1 MDPSDD
7 TPVRA
12 QPVAPSK
19 SGSPLGN
26 LPPWTWIAAVAA
38 VVLAALVVFLLA
50 RPSPSNPGQA
60 ALTATA
66 AAATAQS
73 RATSAGTAA
82 QSATPAAAQGTATIA
97 VDAPTATSTT
107 PLMGDATPQLAP
119 RVVLA
124 GHTGPVWGV
133 ALSPDGSTVASGGED
148 SSVRLWSASDGQ
160 LLKTLQGHKD
170 KVWSVAFSPDG
181 HTLASTSRDATVKLW
196 SVPDGAPVR
205 TLESQAGSVHS
216 VAFSQDGTLMAAGC
230 VNGTVKLW
238 QVSDGVLRRD
248 IKGHTGRVNSLAFS
262 PDGKW
267 LFSASVDKTI
277 RIEAVDGAGKSQ
289 SLTGHEDSVN
299 GIALSPD
306 GATLVSVS
314 DDNTLRLWKVE
325 GGDAQA
331 IQARTGP
338 SGQSE
343 KFEGVSFGPDGS
355 LVASASHNATDA
367 GFIRL
372 WRVRDGQLFVSQE
385 VAVPVLSVVLGAGG
399 LLASGDNG
407 KAVRLWQVG
416 SAPVSAPTA
425 SPTVEVA
432 PPATATAVAT
442 TVAVTPTLQATV
454 PTPTARASASPSLAS
469 TATSAPPATSTSV
482 PTVKPTVAPA
492 ATEVPA
498 TKAPTAEPSPARPT
512 SATGGP
518 PVQHFTIGQSVNGA
532 AIAGTRIGTGGRVV
546 VIAAALHGSEANGSV
561 LLDTLIERFSNL
573 GNEFPDN
580 VSLYFVPRLNPDG
593 VKVGTR
599 YNVNGVDLNRN
610 WNTGNWQES
619 TRDSSGT
626 HEKGGGS
633 GPFSE
638 PETKAFS
645 NWLLARKGESSERL
659 VALSYHAAA
668 NLVQPGYTLQGN
680 DQVIDVR
687 AAAIARRFA
696 TTVGYT
702 YTTTWGA
709 YPITGEFINWCADNG
724 IGCFDIELPTR
735 NNLVAAATQKHFEAI
750 LDIVK

>member
-1 MDPSDD
+1 M
-7 TPVRA
+7 
-12 QPVAPSK
+12 
-19 SGSPLGN
+19 
-26 LPPWTWIAAVAA
+26 
-38 VVLAALVVFLLA
+38 
-50 RPSPSNPGQA
+50 
-60 ALTATA
+60 
-66 AAATAQS
+66 
-73 RATSAGTAA
+73 
-82 QSATPAAAQGTATIA
+82 
-97 VDAPTATSTT
+97 
-107 PLMGDATPQLAP
+107 
-119 RVVLA
+119 
-124 GHTGPVWGV
+124 
-133 ALSPDGSTVASGGED
+133 VASGGED
-148 SSVRLWSASDGQ
+148 STVRLWRASDGQ
-160 LLKTLQGHKD
+160 LLQTLQGHKD

-181 HTLASTSRDATVKLW
+181 HTLASTSRDATVRLW

-216 VAFSQDGTLMAAGC
+216 VAFSQDGALLAAGC
-230 VNGTVKLW
+230 VDGTVKLW
-238 QVSDGVLRRD
+238 QVSDGALRRD

-277 RIEAVDGAGKSQ
+277 RIEAVDGVGKSQ
-289 SLTGHEDSVN
+289 SLTGHEESVN

-306 GATLVSVS
+306 GKTLVSVS

-343 KFEGVSFGPDGS
+343 KFEGVSFSPDGS

-367 GFIRL
+367 GFVRL
-372 WRVRDGQLFVSQE
+372 WRVRDGQLFVSRE
-385 VAVPVLSVVLGAGG
+385 VETPVLSVALGAGG

-407 KAVRLWQVG
+407 KTVRLWQVG

-432 PPATATAVAT
+432 PSATATTASTAIV
-442 TVAVTPTLQATV
+442 VTPTLAATV
-454 PTPTARASASPSLAS
+454 LAPTATAKASASPASAS
-469 TATSAPPATSTSV
+469 TATSAPPATSTGV
-482 PTVKPTVAPA
+482 PTVKPTLALT

-498 TKAPTAEPSPARPT
+498 TRAPTSEPSPVKPT
-512 SATGGP
+512 SSTGGFS
-518 PVQHFTIGQSVNGA
+518 VQHFTIGQSVNGA
-532 AIAGTRIGTGGRVV
+532 AITGTRIGTGSRVV

-573 GNEFPDN
+573 GNELPEN

-593 VKVGTR
+593 VKAGTR

-610 WNTGNWQES
+610 WKTGNWQES

-645 NWLLARKGESSERL
+645 DWLLARKGESSARL

-680 DQVIDVR
+680 DQVTDVR
-687 AAAIARRFA
+687 AATIARRFA

-724 IGCFDIELPTR
+724 ISCFDIELPTR
-735 NNLVAAATQKHFEAI
+735 NNLGAAATQKHFEAI
-750 LDIVK
+750 LDIVR